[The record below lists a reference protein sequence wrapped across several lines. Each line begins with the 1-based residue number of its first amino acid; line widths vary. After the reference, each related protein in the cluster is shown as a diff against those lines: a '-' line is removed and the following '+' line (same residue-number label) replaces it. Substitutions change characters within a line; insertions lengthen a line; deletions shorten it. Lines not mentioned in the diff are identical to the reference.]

1 MEKDRGPAKFMKRPV
16 ANLAPL
22 EGREVSHPRLVSTP
36 LHKPYTVGMYRP
48 KRIVLRYF
56 GLKTGKDFPHFGLES
71 GMVFEVATSI

>member
-1 MEKDRGPAKFMKRPV
+1 MKRPV

-48 KRIVLRYF
+48 KRIVF
-56 GLKTGKDFPHFGLES
+56 A
-71 GMVFEVATSI
+71 VFRSENG